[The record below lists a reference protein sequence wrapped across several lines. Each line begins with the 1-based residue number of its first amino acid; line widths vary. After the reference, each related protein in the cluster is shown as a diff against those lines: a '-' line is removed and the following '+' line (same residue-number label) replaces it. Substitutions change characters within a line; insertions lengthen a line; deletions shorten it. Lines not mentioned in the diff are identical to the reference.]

1 MKKFVIFLL
10 VIFISVCG
18 GCGIKEQ
25 ENINVDMTPRLIAI
39 TSDMN
44 TAEVVEAVTG
54 AVVGISSK
62 MGLGLS
68 IGSGVAIAGGGYI
81 ITNQHVVGNNSIVT
95 VYLAD
100 KSTSNAKVVWANPG
114 LDIAVLKADVNLPYL
129 QTSQLNS
136 VNVGDEVIAIG
147 TPLSLQ
153 FRHSVTKGIVSALYR
168 TLEVENLNGSIS
180 IMQDLIQH
188 DASINSGNSGGPLI
202 DTSGRVI
209 GINALK
215 AADSE
220 GIGFAIPIEI
230 ATAATVKVIPDNAY
244 VPAYL
249 GVLGCDAEIANYHGD
264 TDISNGVYIMDIAED
279 SPLKNSNIEV
289 GDVIIRVN
297 ANQINNMLDF
307 KKAVLNIKQNSEIEL
322 DYIQD
327 GVIKTEVV
335 IGK

>member
-1 MKKFVIFLL
+1 MEKIVIFLL
-10 VIFISVCG
+10 VLFMFVCG
-18 GCGIKEQ
+18 GCGTTNQ
-25 ENINVDMTPRLIAI
+25 ENINVDMTPRLISI
-39 TSDMN
+39 TSDMG
-44 TAEVVEAVTG
+44 TSEMVEAVTG

-62 MGLGLS
+62 IGWGLS

-81 ITNQHVVGNNSIVT
+81 ITNQHVVENNSIVT
-95 VYLAD
+95 IYLAD
-100 KSTSNAKVVWANPG
+100 KSTSNAEVIWSNTG
-114 LDIAVLKADVNLPYL
+114 LDIAVLKAEVNLPYL
-129 QTSQLNS
+129 QTSPLSN

-168 TLEVENLNGSIS
+168 TLEVENVNGSIS

-230 ATAATVKVIPDNAY
+230 ATAATVKIIPDNAY
-244 VPAYL
+244 ATAYL
-249 GVLGCDAEIANYHGD
+249 GVLGCDAEIANYNGD
-264 TDISNGVYIMDIAED
+264 TDAESGIYIMDIAEN
-279 SPLKNSNIEV
+279 SPLKNSDIRI

-297 ANQINNMLDF
+297 SNIIDNMLDF
-307 KKAVLNIKQNSEIEL
+307 QKAVIDIKPNSEVEL

-327 GVIKTEVV
+327 GAIKTEV
-335 IGK
+335 IISN